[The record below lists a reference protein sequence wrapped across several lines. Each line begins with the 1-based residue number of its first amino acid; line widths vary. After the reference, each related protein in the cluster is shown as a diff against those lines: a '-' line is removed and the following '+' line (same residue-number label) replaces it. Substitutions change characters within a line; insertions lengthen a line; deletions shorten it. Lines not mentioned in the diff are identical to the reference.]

1 VNELVA
7 APGFVEPGV
16 HEEFPGLRLCWTTV
30 QARLGPSPRPVKQRL
45 RALSNRVHGAS
56 VVAMRTQPIPQ
67 AYRVFFRQIGLDPD
81 ADRIPSEEAAVTRL
95 MHGGFRS
102 TNLVG
107 DALLIG
113 LLETGVPVWALDA
126 EGVDVGG
133 LGIRTAREREPF
145 GSSERM
151 LADGRLVV
159 ADAERI
165 HAILFGEIAPGHEV
179 GTRTTRLTLFA
190 VAVDGVP
197 AIHVEEALWSTLD
210 VLAAA

>member
-1 VNELVA
+1 
-7 APGFVEPGV
+7 
-16 HEEFPGLRLCWTTV
+16 
-30 QARLGPSPRPVKQRL
+30 
-45 RALSNRVHGAS
+45 
-56 VVAMRTQPIPQ
+56 
-67 AYRVFFRQIGLDPD
+67 
-81 ADRIPSEEAAVTRL
+81 

-145 GSSERM
+145 GSSERT